1 MVGNKQKPPF
11 RAEHLGSL
19 LRPKE
24 LTERRL
30 QLDNAKALEIAHDQK
45 LHEIEDKAIN
55 DIVKLQLDLGFHAIN
70 DGEYRRHQF
79 WGTFFPNL
87 EGFEEIDVPDW
98 SMFRMYVPDIAAF
111 SKLSPSSIQRQPLAP
126 SRYIPCRVGSHVLI
140 THVHLQP
147 SPAISQASPSSAL
160 VRLSTLAAAI
170 FQTGTISR
178 ILSLPTALKS
188 SR

>member
-1 MVGNKQKPPF
+1 MVGNKQRPPF

-30 QLDNAKALEIAHDQK
+30 QLDDAKALEIAHDEK

-55 DIVKLQLDLGFHAIN
+55 EIVKLQLDLGFHAIN

-87 EGFEEIDVPDW
+87 EGFEEITLPDW
-98 SMFRMYVPDIAAF
+98 GMFRMYVPDIAAF
-111 SKLSPSSIQRQPLAP
+111 SKSITSPNRLQLPSGYLSW
-126 SRYIPCRVGSHVLI
+126 
-140 THVHLQP
+140 
-147 SPAISQASPSSAL
+147 
-160 VRLSTLAAAI
+160 AI
-170 FQTGTISR
+170 FRPTFALR
-178 ILSLPTALKS
+178 ICTDEPYLVYS
-188 SR
+188 